1 MASMIGLFSSIGE
14 HVPIFR
20 KEKITEPTA
29 EGFINRCHYRGTA
42 ILILGCCLL
51 VTCTEWISGT
61 GSIIDCMHG
70 GSVPDPVMNMFCY
83 IQGTFS
89 VPKHWRD
96 HDTQLGT
103 DVAHTGVG
111 SYNPKL
117 DFIEVK
123 AYYQWVPFVLFLQG
137 IMFYVPH
144 IIYKKLEG
152 YKVKNII
159 GSLNMYVLN
168 KEHRGNQINDLASY
182 FLKTRGIHDNWAL
195 GLIFGHFLYLS
206 NVVFQIFF
214 TDMFLGYEFST
225 YGVNAASF
233 VGQQPEDRIDPMSK
247 VFPRVTK
254 CTLQKYGS
262 SGSIQLHDSMCV
274 LPINIIN
281 EKIYVFLWFWFVILA
296 FMTAIDLI
304 HHMGLLGVPG
314 VRSTIL
320 RRKFRT
326 APIFKTLQLDIDMKL
341 ILRNLSY
348 GDWKLL
354 FHILRNMDSITA
366 AEFMQ
371 ALTLQLKDELDSK
384 LHEAETLPLNTFKY
398 NGDKEALKEA

>member
-1 MASMIGLFSSIGE
+1 MIGLFSSIGE

-20 KEKITEPTA
+20 KEKVTEASA
-29 EGFINRCHYRGTA
+29 EGLINRFHYRGTA
-42 ILILGCCLL
+42 TLILICCLL

-70 GSVPDPVMNMFCY
+70 GSVPDQVMNMFCY

-96 HDTQLGT
+96 HDTQLGS

-111 SYNPKL
+111 SYNPKV
-117 DFIEVK
+117 DYIEVK

-144 IIYKKLEG
+144 VIYKKLEG
-152 YKVKNII
+152 YKVKNIL
-159 GSLNMYVLN
+159 GSLNLFILK
-168 KEHRGNQINDLASY
+168 KEERANHIDELAGY

-195 GLIFGHFLYLS
+195 GLVFGHAIYLI
-206 NVVFQIFF
+206 NVIFQIFF
-214 TDMFLGYEFST
+214 TDMFLGYELST

-233 VGQQPEDRIDPMSK
+233 LGQQPEDRIDPMSK

-281 EKIYVFLWFWFVILA
+281 EKIYVFLWFWFVVLAIL
-296 FMTAIDLI
+296 TSIDFL
-304 HHMGLLGVPG
+304 HHLGLLGVPA
-314 VRSTIL
+314 VRHTIL
-320 RRKFRT
+320 KRKFRT
-326 APIFKTLQLDIDMKL
+326 APIFKTMQLDIDMRL
-341 ILRNLSY
+341 ILRNVSY

-366 AEFMQ
+366 AEFMH
-371 ALTLQLKDELDSK
+371 AITIQLKDEMDSK

-398 NGDKEALKEA
+398 NGDKEALKDA